1 MSKSNRPQQ
10 HGRATFC
17 SSQQSSQQNEPSTLP
32 QSSQQLPSGETQQ
45 TKSSEQQIIKMS
57 QDELQQL
64 TNKNL
69 KELCKQYHVR
79 TSGNKQQLVQTIMN
93 FYASLNP
100 NASQNEFEGNLR
112 SIKKLKKST
121 NNNSSAETKETK
133 KRKKSM
139 TSSRLIEKSKK
150 KKKSSIVCEECN
162 KKFAS
167 KKALLSHNKDKHGY
181 IPEGWKKAPEF
192 CNPYITKECGKPSNK
207 VTNGNSFELFKQL
220 YTAEVEKHILE
231 KTNLKCAELKKPEVT
246 LQELNYYFAIT
257 FTMGLIK
264 MPELA
269 HYWTKEEEYLFGNG
283 LIRNIMTKKRFREI
297 HQCISYDIDWILD
310 TFCNLLHEC
319 WIPSNIGV
327 VDECIILFKGRFKG
341 RQHVRGKPHAT
352 GLKLFILCDSFG
364 MPVWFWLYRGK
375 NNEHNLSTTVVDY
388 VMDLA
393 KKLPDY
399 NTRKYA
405 IITDQFYGSLT
416 LAEQLKQNNFEF
428 VLSCQS
434 NRPSEIFSNYLQ
446 PDLKQKGDQSFIVR
460 NDNAFAA
467 LSVFDSGKCNFMASV
482 GSTSIPREE
491 LERVKAKRSNKT
503 PRCDI
508 LRFYNMNMGSVDSFD
523 AALNLY
529 HFRSRHRSW
538 KRCMFFA
545 MMKTL
550 VVGSHKLYQY
560 FHMGPNNRKPQQLGH
575 LVAIIYSLSDRQPR
589 YKEISTLQHFPMLT
603 QQPKPCEFCKRKG
616 IRSNTTF
623 KCSACA
629 KHAHSHC
636 WFQYHTCGI

>member
-1 MSKSNRPQQ
+1 
-10 HGRATFC
+10 
-17 SSQQSSQQNEPSTLP
+17 
-32 QSSQQLPSGETQQ
+32 
-45 TKSSEQQIIKMS
+45 
-57 QDELQQL
+57 
-64 TNKNL
+64 
-69 KELCKQYHVR
+69 
-79 TSGNKQQLVQTIMN
+79 
-93 FYASLNP
+93 
-100 NASQNEFEGNLR
+100 
-112 SIKKLKKST
+112 
-121 NNNSSAETKETK
+121 
-133 KRKKSM
+133 M

-150 KKKSSIVCEECN
+150 KEKKVLFEECN

-192 CNPYITKECGKPSNK
+192 CNPYITKECGKSSNK

-269 HYWTKEEEYLFGNG
+269 HYWTK
-283 LIRNIMTKKRFREI
+283 
-297 HQCISYDIDWILD
+297 
-310 TFCNLLHEC
+310 
-319 WIPSNIGV
+319 
-327 VDECIILFKGRFKG
+327 
-341 RQHVRGKPHAT
+341 
-352 GLKLFILCDSFG
+352 
-364 MPVWFWLYRGK
+364 
-375 NNEHNLSTTVVDY
+375 STTVVDY

-393 KKLPDY
+393 KKLPNY
-399 NTRKYA
+399 NTRKYT

-434 NRPSEIFSNYLQ
+434 NRSSEIFSNYLQ

-491 LERVKAKRSNKT
+491 LERVKAKGSNKT

-575 LVAIIYSLSDRQPR
+575 LVAIIYSLSNRQPR
-589 YKEISTLQHFPMLT
+589 
-603 QQPKPCEFCKRKG
+603 
-616 IRSNTTF
+616 
-623 KCSACA
+623 
-629 KHAHSHC
+629 
-636 WFQYHTCGI
+636 